1 LVLVVIDGLDASG
14 KSTQAI
20 ALCRTL
26 RKNGKTVLLRFHPS
40 DDNLFG
46 TKVRQFLY
54 LKGKNAHFASAFF
67 YMIDV
72 IRSVLLYCWQKYDCI
87 IFVRYLMGTA
97 YLPSPAHMIAYRFFT
112 IVLPTS
118 DYMFFLDVQP
128 EEADRRIRQTRN
140 RREMFENMSELK
152 KIRTKAISLA
162 LMDEWHIID
171 AGKPV
176 ADVEED
182 IANVV
187 QPLFQNLEL

>member
-1 LVLVVIDGLDASG
+1 
-14 KSTQAI
+14 
-20 ALCRTL
+20 
-26 RKNGKTVLLRFHPS
+26 
-40 DDNLFG
+40 
-46 TKVRQFLY
+46 
-54 LKGKNAHFASAFF
+54 
-67 YMIDV
+67 
-72 IRSVLLYCWQKYDCI
+72 
-87 IFVRYLMGTA
+87 MGTA